1 MLHLHISSE
10 SVLKG
15 NPITMLRGYVIEKP
29 IDNLEPLLEKPIE
42 SVKNAVVIEPISIG
56 LQQNNVQNMIKSIIN
71 KAANYSSGITSAN
84 GRLRG
89 QMTTLVETSV
99 KTTTEDKENSE
110 LSHTLSMVETNTLLN
125 KDSLPIQIIN
135 KLSEPKESIRV
146 TPNSTLLVLS
156 QSPARDP
163 PHTLDNNGSS
173 NRNRNRNST
182 SSTGSIEVGLSKSQ
196 SSIQK
201 IDADLGANNR
211 SVEIVQTE
219 VMPTVSPTVLIT
231 QQPPIESRMPISTSP
246 TTVIK
251 QQPPI
256 ESRLPISPSPTAV
269 IKQQTPPIESISPSP
284 TAATTQQPSVAPVM
298 PIAPPLLNSLV
309 TNNSNPKISEQGC
322 GHGLSCNSFS
332 SNDLP
337 ILNKGLISIP
347 ATGLTSNSTIEPPS
361 EIPTPYPT
369 LAPTFSP
376 SSTLPS
382 QVTTT
387 SPTINLLLT
396 AASMTTTSP
405 PTLTPHASNSTTAS
419 PTIDSHLTSASK
431 TTSKPPPP
439 TVHSQSNSSLK
450 IVPALS
456 TADSQSPVPST
467 ASSSSPTAKVTNSS
481 SPAKTTA
488 ATSSSKAGPL
498 VVVVNN
504 PAKVV
509 EATTKPDNQQQVSVV
524 VEKKPFV
531 IDMQVEESSIKH
543 PTLAPTAATTV
554 AVQSKAAV
562 EITVREKEILTP
574 AQAKMDNELLAQ
586 IKIPAVESRSDR
598 EKVVAVDRQEAPQPQ
613 PPQQV
618 EVVGDGE
625 PAADSNAV
633 DRCKGNVDPFEEQ
646 SIEHFKPPAS
656 APFDKVRA
664 LLV

>member
-1 MLHLHISSE
+1 
-10 SVLKG
+10 
-15 NPITMLRGYVIEKP
+15 MLRGYVIEKP

-56 LQQNNVQNMIKSIIN
+56 LQQNNVQNMIKNIIN
-71 KAANYSSGITSAN
+71 KAANYTSGINSAN

-173 NRNRNRNST
+173 NSNRNST
-182 SSTGSIEVGLSKSQ
+182 SSTGSIGVGLSKGQ

-201 IDADLGANNR
+201 IDTDLGANNR

-231 QQPPIESRMPISTSP
+231 QQPPIESRMPISPSP
-246 TTVIK
+246 TAVIK

-256 ESRLPISPSPTAV
+256 ESRMP
-269 IKQQTPPIESISPSP
+269 ISPSP

-298 PIAPPLLNSLV
+298 PIAPPLMNSLV
-309 TNNSNPKISEQGC
+309 TNNSNSKISEQGC
-322 GHGLSCNSFS
+322 GHGLSCNSSNSFS

-396 AASMTTTSP
+396 AASKTITSP
-405 PTLTPHASNSTTAS
+405 PTLTPHASNTTTAS
-419 PTIDSHLTSASK
+419 PTIDSHITSASK
-431 TTSKPPPP
+431 ATSTPPP

-467 ASSSSPTAKVTNSS
+467 ASASSPTAKVTNSS
-481 SPAKTTA
+481 SPAKATA
-488 ATSSSKAGPL
+488 ATSSSRAGPL

-509 EATTKPDNQQQVSVV
+509 EATRKPDSQQQVSVV

-543 PTLAPTAATTV
+543 PTLAPTATTTV

-562 EITVREKEILTP
+562 EIIVREKEILTP
-574 AQAKMDNELLAQ
+574 AQAKMDNELMAQ

-598 EKVVAVDRQEAPQPQ
+598 EKVVAVDRQEAPQQQ
-613 PPQQV
+613 PPRQV
-618 EVVGDGE
+618 EGDGE

-633 DRCKGNVDPFEEQ
+633 DRCKGNVDPFEGQ

-664 LLV
+664 LQV